1 MAPDVVQHA
10 GNQRQVAK
18 EDPAHALQGVGDAS
32 VLLAV
37 AAGVAAG
44 AVVVAAV
51 AVAVAVVVATLDV
64 AIALDGEHRETPGQG
79 VGEVVEGLST
89 QLGEVDGAVAVGP
102 HDVVVACELDV
113 LAICLPASLLNGDQ
127 VVEVRAEAD
136 GRGGRQ
142 AGDAVDDG
150 VCGGH
155 LRGFFGFGFG
165 KVVV

>member
-1 MAPDVVQHA
+1 M
-10 GNQRQVAK
+10 
-18 EDPAHALQGVGDAS
+18 
-32 VLLAV
+32 
-37 AAGVAAG
+37 
-44 AVVVAAV
+44 
-51 AVAVAVVVATLDV
+51 VVATLDV

-113 LAICLPASLLNGDQ
+113 LAVCLPASLLDGDQ

-165 KVVV
+165 KVVVWFGEASDVEGWPRRGTPWRIEGTKRRVNVKSETSSPEIP